1 MTNITTSLRRLAV
14 SLRLLACLMFLAV
27 ATSWVGGQS
36 AAAQWGY
43 HSSTL
48 EEGIQRGYADV
59 VRSQGM
65 ANLLNSQA
73 ATQFEQARKS
83 YIENQLKATQTYF
96 EMRRYN
102 TEARRAERSTPL
114 STEQYVRLA
123 RDQAPDS
130 LTPTQL
136 DPLTGTIGWP
146 AALRQPQYAAFRTRL
161 DKLLQDRASGYLV
174 FGEIQKACEEFQAQ
188 LKADLPNFSANDYV
202 AAKKFLDSLAFAARG
217 VQS

>member
-1 MTNITTSLRRLAV
+1 
-14 SLRLLACLMFLAV
+14 LLACLTFLALGMSLV
-27 ATSWVGGQS
+27 DGRSAT
-36 AAAQWGY
+36 AQWGYSY

-65 ANLLNSQA
+65 ANLLNAQA
-73 ATQFEQARKS
+73 ATQFEQARKA
-83 YIENQLKATQTYF
+83 YMENQLKATQTYF

-123 RDQAPDS
+123 REQAPDS

-136 DPLTGTIGWP
+136 DPLTGTVGWP
-146 AALRQPQYAAFRTRL
+146 AALKQPQYAAFRARL

-174 FGEIQKACEEFQAQ
+174 FGEIQRACDDFQSQ
-188 LKADLPNFSANDYV
+188 LKNDLQNFSANDYV
-202 AAKKFLDSLAFAARG
+202 NAKKFLDSLAFAARG
-217 VQS
+217 VQG